1 MKGNM
6 TSKLT
11 RSFNKVGYKIKK
23 HSPEILVVAGIAGVV
38 TSTVMACKATTKL
51 SGILEESKE
60 QIDQIHNYVET
71 EGYSEKYTEEDQR
84 KDLAIVYTQSA
95 VKVAKLYAP
104 AVGVGV
110 ISIASIVMSHRILTK
125 RNVALAAAYA
135 TIDKSFKSYRNRVI
149 ERFGDQIDYELRHNI
164 KAREIETI
172 EKDENGNEVTTKKVE
187 YVVNPSD
194 ISAYARFF
202 EKYTKDDKGNSVKND
217 YWNNDNEYN
226 LMFIKKIERYANDRL
241 KIKGFLFLNEVYE
254 MLGLPRTKEG
264 QIVGWVYD
272 ENNEEGDNYVDF
284 GLYKDNLSYSDFVNG
299 FENAILLD
307 FNVDGNVWEKM

>member
-84 KDLAIVYTQSA
+84 KDLAIVYIQSA
-95 VKVAKLYAP
+95 VKVAKLYSP

-164 KAREIETI
+164 KAREIETT

-202 EKYTKDDKGNSVKND
+202 EEYTKDEKGNSVKND

-226 LMFIKKIERYANDRL
+226 LMFIKNIERYANDRL

>member
-51 SGILEESKE
+51 SGVLEESKE

-135 TIDKSFKSYRNRVI
+135 TIDKSFKSYRNRVV
-149 ERFGDQIDYELRHNI
+149 ERFGDRIDYELRHNI
-164 KAREIETI
+164 KAQEIETT

-202 EKYTKDDKGNSVKND
+202 EEYTKDEKGNSIKND

>member
-51 SGILEESKE
+51 SGVLEESKE

-104 AVGVGV
+104 AVGVGI

-149 ERFGDQIDYELRHNI
+149 ERFGNQIDYELRHNI

-202 EKYTKDDKGNSVKND
+202 EEYTKDEKGNSVKND

>member
-202 EKYTKDDKGNSVKND
+202 EEYTKDDKGNSVKND

-241 KIKGFLFLNEVYE
+241 KIKRFLFLNEVYE

>member
-84 KDLAIVYTQSA
+84 KDLAIVYIQSA

-149 ERFGDQIDYELRHNI
+149 ERFGDRIDYELRHNI
-164 KAREIETI
+164 KAQEIETT

-202 EKYTKDDKGNSVKND
+202 EEYTKDDKGNSVKND